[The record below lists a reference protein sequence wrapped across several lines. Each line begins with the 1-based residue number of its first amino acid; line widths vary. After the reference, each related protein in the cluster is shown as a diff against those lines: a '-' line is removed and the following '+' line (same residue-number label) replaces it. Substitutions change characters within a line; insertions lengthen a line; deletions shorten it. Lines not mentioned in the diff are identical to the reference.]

1 MCLVN
6 LRSAREEEPV
16 VPNRPLHARPLS
28 RSGQSARSSLAVE
41 ARAPPRPPPPPQ
53 LLQARPH
60 RPEPR
65 RQQQQAAIIV
75 EHSPRT
81 SGLSIAEGA
90 SYRYGT
96 GPVRGSRG
104 SRGSLNTSLKPI
116 DARRSGSV
124 TYAMTPRQSNASYK
138 STRERTVVVDD
149 LGRRREYYR

>member
-1 MCLVN
+1 MCFVN

-41 ARAPPRPPPPPQ
+41 ARAPPRPRPPQ

-65 RQQQQAAIIV
+65 RQQQAAIIV

-104 SRGSLNTSLKPI
+104 SLNTALKPI

-124 TYAMTPRQSNASYK
+124 TYALTPRQSNASYK